1 MTMFSAP
8 TYFHNLL
15 FLYFKGNLLEASISF
30 GKRNI
35 CLKFNDSEIFI
46 VFISFSPKIKLK
58 IVLLRIYSMGP
69 YI

>member
-35 CLKFNDSEIFI
+35 CLKFNDSEILLCF
-46 VFISFSPKIKLK
+46 FLFHLKLNLK
-58 IVLLRIYSMGP
+58 
-69 YI
+69 